1 MCFVCAMDKKPMMWM
16 GKLSAWMALA
26 MGALFAVNA
35 YFQFA
40 TGVAGWI
47 YLAAALGLMLGGY
60 RTLKRL
66 SGGLR
71 LLCGAWGFAAGLL
84 ILPLTRAS
92 ASSAAFDTGGLAMAL
107 IALAGLALTV
117 LHKEK

>member
-1 MCFVCAMDKKPMMWM
+1 MMWM
-16 GKLSAWMALA
+16 GKVSAWMALA
-26 MGALFAVNA
+26 MGALLAVSA

-40 TGVAGWI
+40 TGISGWI
-47 YLAAALGLMLGGY
+47 YVATVLALIVAAY

-71 LLCGAWGFAAGLL
+71 LLAGAWGVAAGLMM
-84 ILPLTRAS
+84 LPIRTALGGS
-92 ASSAAFDTGGLAMAL
+92 ALDAGGVVLAL

>member
-1 MCFVCAMDKKPMMWM
+1 MMWM
-16 GKLSAWMALA
+16 GKVSAWGALA

-40 TGVAGWI
+40 TGVAGWA
-47 YLAAALGLMLGGY
+47 YVAAALGLLLGGY

-84 ILPLTRAS
+84 IVPLTHAPGS
-92 ASSAAFDTGGLAMAL
+92 GAAFDTSGLAMAA